1 MGSDFID
8 DISQHA
14 EEILAVHGL
23 DREIISQCLEL
34 WCIEVRREYGGERHY
49 VAVLGTHDRNQQ
61 IIIEWSRRRQEKGIR
76 QKLATKYQLDRSTI
90 SRLITK
96 HLQQIQ
102 KFVVGPS
109 SARLFEGVIAAAF
122 VRFFSSFRG
131 SQVLSQLKKLEL
143 CDG

>member
-8 DISQHA
+8 DISQRA

-96 HLQQIQ
+96 HLKQIH
-102 KFVVGPS
+102 KFCVGPS
-109 SARLFEGVIAAAF
+109 SARSFEGWIAAAF
-122 VRFFSSFRG
+122 MRFFSSIRG
-131 SQVLSQLKKLEL
+131 SQVLSFN
-143 CDG
+143 

>member
-1 MGSDFID
+1 M
-8 DISQHA
+8 
-14 EEILAVHGL
+14 HGL

-96 HLQQIQ
+96 HLATKIQ
-102 KFVVGPS
+102 KFIAGPS
-109 SARLFEGVIAAAF
+109 SARLFEGVIAAAL
-122 VRFFSSFRG
+122 VRFFSSIRG
-131 SQVLSQLKKLEL
+131 SQVLSFN
-143 CDG
+143 

>member
-96 HLQQIQ
+96 HLATKIQ
-102 KFVVGPS
+102 KFIAGPS
-109 SARLFEGVIAAAF
+109 SARLFEGVIAAAL
-122 VRFFSSFRG
+122 VRFFSSIRG
-131 SQVLSQLKKLEL
+131 SQVLSFN
-143 CDG
+143 

>member
-8 DISQHA
+8 DISQRA

-96 HLQQIQ
+96 HLKQIQ
-102 KFVVGPS
+102 KFCVGPS
-109 SARLFEGVIAAAF
+109 SARSFEGRIAAAF
-122 VRFFSSFRG
+122 MRFFSSIRG
-131 SQVLSQLKKLEL
+131 SQVLSFN
-143 CDG
+143 